1 MEPLKDELVEACAW
15 GEEARARAL
24 VFRLCEQ
31 PRKARALLES
41 MMQAPDAR
49 VRQAAVFGL
58 GELGGAA
65 IATRLEQQLV
75 LEEARGNH
83 DGASVAEAIT
93 LALGRLK
100 DAGARASLVRRL
112 ERLVASKADPVDVNM
127 VACSLWRMRH
137 PELLPVVQRSLELL
151 TPPAPGCLRG
161 LRVLLEKS
169 PEELR
174 AWAREPSVPI
184 EDKTGVLAV
193 LEEELPGALIPT
205 LPTFISAA
213 HALLKTVDSQRDGRD
228 PLAYHCECL
237 ASLLVRHR
245 AVVLPALPQETR
257 AELRELVRRLIVITA
272 PNSSLRAAV
281 LLQFVGRSEDAA
293 FLEAHRPMEPILAT
307 VFDEAVKMLR
317 APQRG

>member
-1 MEPLKDELVEACAW
+1 MERLKDELVEDCAW

-24 VFRLCEQ
+24 VSRLAEQ

-41 MMQAPDAR
+41 MLQAPDAR
-49 VRQAAVFGL
+49 VRQAAVFAL

-65 IATRLEQQLV
+65 SATRLEQQLV

-137 PELLPVVQRSLELL
+137 PELLPTVQRSLELL
-151 TPPAPGCLRG
+151 AMPAPSCLLG

-174 AWAREPSVPI
+174 AWAREPSIPI

-193 LEEELPGALIPT
+193 LEQELPDALLPT
-205 LPTFISAA
+205 LPAFISAA
-213 HALLKTVDSQRDGRD
+213 HALLETVEGQRDGRD
-228 PLAYHCECL
+228 PIAYHCECL
-237 ASLLVRHR
+237 ASLLVQHR
-245 AVVLPALPQETR
+245 AQVLPALPEEVR
-257 AELRELVRRLIVITA
+257 AELRELARRLIVLTA
-272 PNSSLRAAV
+272 PTRSLRAAV
-281 LLQFVGRSEDAA
+281 LLQFVGHSEDAE

-307 VFDEAVKMLR
+307 VFDEAARVLR
-317 APQRG
+317 NVQTG